1 MTTSSRSRKINI
13 PGSARAGL
21 VLLFMGALIVG
32 LGSYFDRGA
41 ISLYGLIIGIGGF
54 LIYIVS
60 SVTYARRNKRT
71 GLKGY
76 EILLLDC
83 YSMYTAGL
91 NGLECFALDFGS

>member
-41 ISLYGLIIGIGGF
+41 ISLYGLIMGIGGF

-71 GLKGY
+71 GPKG
-76 EILLLDC
+76 
-83 YSMYTAGL
+83 
-91 NGLECFALDFGS
+91 

>member
-1 MTTSSRSRKINI
+1 MTTSPRSRKINI

-41 ISLYGLIIGIGGF
+41 ISLYGLIMGIGGF

-60 SVTYARRNKRT
+60 SVTYARRNKTT
-71 GLKGY
+71 GLKG
-76 EILLLDC
+76 
-83 YSMYTAGL
+83 
-91 NGLECFALDFGS
+91 

>member
-1 MTTSSRSRKINI
+1 MTTSPRSRKINI

-41 ISLYGLIIGIGGF
+41 ISLYGLIMGIGGF

-60 SVTYARRNKRT
+60 SVAYARRNKRT
-71 GLKGY
+71 GLKG
-76 EILLLDC
+76 
-83 YSMYTAGL
+83 
-91 NGLECFALDFGS
+91 

>member
-1 MTTSSRSRKINI
+1 MIASPRSRKINI

-41 ISLYGLIIGIGGF
+41 ISLYGLIMGIGGF

-60 SVTYARRNKRT
+60 SITYARRNRRT
-71 GLKGY
+71 GLKG
-76 EILLLDC
+76 
-83 YSMYTAGL
+83 
-91 NGLECFALDFGS
+91 